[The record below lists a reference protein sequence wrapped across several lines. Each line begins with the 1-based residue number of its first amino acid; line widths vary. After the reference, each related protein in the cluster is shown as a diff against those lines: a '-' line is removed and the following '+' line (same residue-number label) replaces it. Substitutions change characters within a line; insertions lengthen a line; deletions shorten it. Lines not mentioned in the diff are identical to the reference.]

1 MVVEAAGIDI
11 GCMFPEAI
19 WAAIIGE
26 GQAELQVDIEGICG
40 CRRGPA
46 RCWVCVVWVAVI
58 DCGDCSDV
66 VGETAEGKEVM
77 PRGAIAGVGG
87 TLVVPEA
94 MTLAIDFPE
103 SSLEGDCIL

>member
-1 MVVEAAGIDI
+1 M
-11 GCMFPEAI
+11 
-19 WAAIIGE
+19 
-26 GQAELQVDIEGICG
+26 
-40 CRRGPA
+40 
-46 RCWVCVVWVAVI
+46 
-58 DCGDCSDV
+58 
-66 VGETAEGKEVM
+66 GETAEGKEVM